1 MTTPDRTITREP
13 HTPRAL
19 KERLLRSTG
28 VLLITSAPQAAPEPS
43 PGQPGAGSAYVPA
56 TPDIYL
62 AITAEGEI
70 FAFSGHVDLGT
81 GVRTAL
87 GQFVAEEL
95 DVPLDR
101 VQVFLGHTDLTPN
114 QGPTIASMTI
124 QVSAAP
130 LRRAAAQARE
140 YLRALAAGGAGAA
153 DAETATITP
162 PLAPGAETATITP
175 LPCHRLLATHVELP
189 LDAHAKLKPV
199 ADHRIVGRSMP
210 RVDIPAKAT
219 GVLSFVHDVRLS
231 GMWHGRVLR
240 PPFPGRDSGAFI
252 GNSLVSVDH
261 GSIASIPQAQAVV
274 VGDFVGVVAARE
286 EHAMLAA
293 RRLKVVW
300 RDPPDLPGL
309 DDIEHALLAGETRR
323 RVLVDEGPVDHHVAR
338 AARVLER
345 TYVWPFQLHGAI
357 GPSCGVADCRAGRL
371 TVWSG
376 TQNPHSLRID
386 LCRLLDLDESGI
398 EIVRME
404 AAGCYGRNCADD
416 VAADAALLS
425 RAVGRPVRVQL
436 SRQQEHQWEPKGAAQ
451 LMHVKAAVGEHGEL
465 LACEFATRYPSND
478 APTLALLLTG
488 CVPAVPRV
496 LEMGDRTAD
505 PPYDYGARRIVC
517 DDMAPLIRA
526 SWLRG
531 VSALPNS
538 FAHDSMIDELAV
550 ETGADPIEFRLRH
563 LSDARA
569 RDLIRRVAAV
579 AGWPADGGS
588 QSNRGSR
595 GVAGTGGLL
604 HGRGFAYARYVHSR
618 FPGVGAAWAAWAVE
632 LTVDSET
639 GAIAID
645 RLIVGQDTGMV
656 VNPDGV
662 RHQIH
667 GNVIQTLSR
676 VLQEEVSFDRR
687 GVTSR
692 DWGLYSIMG
701 FCDVPP
707 IEVVL
712 MDRQCEEPLGAGESA
727 SVPGPAAVANAL
739 FDATGRRF
747 RRPPFTPDR
756 VCAALATPQPRTT
769 RQGHAPLPVFDA

>member
-1 MTTPDRTITREP
+1 MTTPELNIAREP
-13 HTPRAL
+13 QTPRAL
-19 KERLLRSTG
+19 KQRLLQSTG
-28 VLLITSAPQAAPEPS
+28 VLLVTTAPQAAPEPA
-43 PGQPGAGSAYVPA
+43 PGQPGAGSHYVPA
-56 TPDIYL
+56 TPDIFL

-101 VQVFLGHTDLTPN
+101 VQVLLGHTDLTPN

-124 QVSAAP
+124 QVSAIP
-130 LRRAAAQARE
+130 LRRAAAQARDH
-140 YLRALAAGGAGAA
+140 LRALAAGAAGAA
-153 DAETATITP
+153 GGALAEGAATAS
-162 PLAPGAETATITP
+162 AP
-175 LPCHRLLATHVELP
+175 LPCHVLRAAHIELP
-189 LDAHAKLKPV
+189 LDADARLKPV

-219 GVLSFVHDVRLS
+219 GALSFVHDVRLP

-293 RRLKVVW
+293 RRLKVIW

-309 DDIEHALLAGETRR
+309 DDIEHALRAGETRR
-323 RVLVDEGPVDHHVAR
+323 RVLVDEGPVDQHVGTA
-338 AARVLER
+338 VLLER

-357 GPSCGVADCRAGRL
+357 GPSCGVADWGPDRL

-376 TQNPHSLRID
+376 TQNPHLLRID
-386 LCRLLDLDESGI
+386 LGRLLDLDESRI

-451 LMHVKAAVGEHGEL
+451 LMDVKAALGERGEL
-465 LACEFATRYPSND
+465 LACEFSTRYPSND

-488 CVPAVPRV
+488 RAPAVPRV
-496 LEMGDRTAD
+496 LEMGDRTAV

-517 DDMAPLIRA
+517 DDMAPLVRA

-550 ETGADPIEFRLRH
+550 EAGADPIEFRLRH

-579 AGWPADGGS
+579 AGWWPS
-588 QSNRGSR
+588 RGSR
-595 GVAGTGGLL
+595 GAVGTDRLL

-618 FPGVGAAWAAWAVE
+618 FPGVGAAWAAWAIE
-632 LTVDSET
+632 LTVDPET
-639 GAIAID
+639 GAVAID
-645 RLIVGQDTGMV
+645 RLIVGQDTGMI

-676 VLQEEVSFDRR
+676 VLQEEVTFDRR

-692 DWGLYSIMG
+692 DWGLYPITG
-701 FCDVPP
+701 FCDIPP

-712 MDRQCEEPLGAGESA
+712 MDRQSEDPMGAGESA

-756 VCAALATPQPRTT
+756 VRAAFATPTPATTSVRT
-769 RQGHAPLPVFDA
+769 PLPRMPLRAIDA